1 MISYS
6 EESFENLWPLMQDHI
21 LAHWHEVGAFP
32 EHEVDPDIDRAISLQ
47 NHGAMACFAA
57 KDGKK
62 LVGYVVD
69 LIQFHPHY
77 KTVKMAICDLHY
89 IDPDYRAKCAR
100 GFTKFVEKVEREM
113 GVYARVTRSKRANRA
128 GDFFKA
134 MGYNEAEVAWMK
146 RL

>member
-1 MISYS
+1 MIVYA
-6 EESFENLWPLMQDHI
+6 EESFESLWPHMQGHV

-32 EHEVDPDIDRAISLQ
+32 EHEVDPDIDRAMALQ
-47 NHGAMACFAA
+47 NNGMIVCFTARD
-57 KDGKK
+57 DGD
-62 LVGYVVD
+62 LVGYIVD

-89 IDPDYRAKCAR
+89 IAPEYRAKCAR
-100 GFTKFVEKVEREM
+100 GLTKFAEKAEREM
-113 GVYARVTRSKRANRA
+113 GIYARVTRSKRANRA

-134 MGYNEAEVAWMK
+134 MGYSEAEVAWMK